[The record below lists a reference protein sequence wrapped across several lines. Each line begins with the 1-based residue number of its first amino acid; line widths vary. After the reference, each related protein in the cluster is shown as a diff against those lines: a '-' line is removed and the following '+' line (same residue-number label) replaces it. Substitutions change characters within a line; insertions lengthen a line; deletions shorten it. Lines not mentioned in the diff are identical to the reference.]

1 MITKCL
7 AIELAPFKVRVNA
20 IGPALV
26 ITPGT
31 IHIQKNPELAKK
43 YEALIPLGRLGQPE
57 DMAGTAVFLASEA
70 ASFITGQ
77 TIFVDGG
84 LTAS

>member
-7 AIELAPFKVRVNA
+7 ALEWAPYNINVNA

-31 IHIQKNPELAKK
+31 IHIKNDPARAEQYKK
-43 YEALIPLGRLGQPE
+43 LVPLGRLGE
-57 DMAGTAVFLASEA
+57 TDDLIGACIFLASK
-70 ASFITGQ
+70 ASDFITGQ

-84 LTAS
+84 ITAG